1 MSWWHRFF
9 DRDRR
14 EQDLDAEIRAH
25 LQTEVQQRIERG
37 EPPDQAW
44 ANACKDFGNVALVK
58 EVTREVWSFGLIESL
73 LEDLR
78 FAFRLCLRYP
88 GFSLAVILI
97 LGITIGINVAVFS
110 VMNAVTL
117 RPLPYGGPER
127 VVTFDLRSRLTG
139 AVSAGI
145 SAGLMIDLQESRAFE
160 SVAVSVFDGKNW
172 TGAGEPLELQGV
184 EVSAS
189 FFDVLAV
196 KPAAGRLLG
205 EEDTRP
211 QADRAVV
218 FTHELWTRRLGRD
231 PNAIGKTL
239 VLDGTPYTL
248 VGVLPKGF
256 IFPDGTSLDFY
267 LPAILSPAELS
278 FHGPSGHLPFARL
291 RPGVSVAQTQAV
303 LDDLAKNLESRYPQ
317 TNAGLEIRIVP
328 VKDRIVGEAPP
339 FLFVQGTALFVLLI
353 GCANLAS
360 LFVSRS
366 IARSHEVSIRASLGA
381 SRGRIVR
388 QMLIDGSVLGV
399 LGGALG
405 LFLAFG
411 TVRVFG
417 FLLPDVPRIKDIPL
431 DGNVLLFTAG
441 ITTFSTLFFAL
452 VPAFRSSGTHLQSA
466 LSRSHTMSG
475 AGWGRFQS
483 RGILVSAEVAMTLM
497 LLILAGL
504 AVNSSIRLASVNPGF
519 RTDNVLTMQI
529 RPSGYGR
536 RKPAELSAF
545 YGQAVERIQGIPGV
559 EAAAAAS
566 YLPMNGVSGGRTNVM
581 RGEVT
586 VSGHVRMITPD
597 YFRTLSI
604 PLEKG
609 RAFGT
614 QDRLEAQSV
623 AMVNERMAE
632 QLSTGDLIGSTIY
645 LGKRRFTIVGIAKN
659 ALDNSHAPPRP
670 EVYLPLLQAPNSYPS
685 VYLLARTSHPP
696 QGMTEA
702 IRNRIWE
709 IDRNQPISEVATYRS
724 LVLHLN
730 RYDYFLMSLQTC
742 FAVLGI
748 CLAALGI
755 YSVLS
760 YAVGQ
765 RTREICVRM
774 ALGAQRTQ
782 MVKLVLGQAAPPV
795 IGGMI
800 LGLMSSIAV
809 AIYAKSRIPFVLF
822 HIRETDLVTY
832 ATVTLLLLAI
842 AVLAAYLP
850 ARRASRMDPAS
861 VLRHE

>member
-9 DRDRR
+9 DRDRK

-25 LQTEVQQRIERG
+25 LQIEVQQRIERG
-37 EPPDQAW
+37 EPPDEAW
-44 ANACKDFGNVALVK
+44 ANARKGFGNVALVK
-58 EVTREVWSFGLIESL
+58 EVTREVWSFGVIESL

-78 FAFRLCLRYP
+78 FAFRLCVRYP
-88 GFSLAVILI
+88 GFSLAVVLI
-97 LGITIGINVAVFS
+97 LGITVGINVAVFS

-117 RPLPYGGPER
+117 RPLPYGDPER
-127 VVTFDLRSRLTG
+127 VVTFDLPNRLTG

-172 TGAGEPLELQGV
+172 TGAGEPVELQGV
-184 EVSAS
+184 GVSAS

-196 KPAAGRLLG
+196 KPAAGRLLS
-205 EEDTRP
+205 EQDAQP
-211 QADRAVV
+211 AADHAVV

-231 PNAIGKTL
+231 PNAIGKTV

-256 IFPDGTSLDFY
+256 IFPDGTSVDFY

-278 FHGPSGHLPFARL
+278 FHGSSGHLPFARL
-291 RPGVSVAQTQAV
+291 RPGVSAAQTQAV
-303 LDDLAKNLESRYPQ
+303 LNDLAKTLESRYPQ

-339 FLFVQGTALFVLLI
+339 FLFVQGAALFVLLI

-366 IARSHEVSIRASLGA
+366 IARNHEVAIRASLGA

-388 QMLIDGSVLGV
+388 QLLIDGSVLGV

-405 LFLAFG
+405 LLLAFG
-411 TVRVFG
+411 TVGVFG

-441 ITTFSTLFFAL
+441 IATFSTLFFAL
-452 VPAFRSSGTHLQSA
+452 VPAFRSSGPHLQSA
-466 LSRSHTMSG
+466 LSHSHGMSVG
-475 AGWGRFQS
+475 GWGRFQS
-483 RGILVSAEVAMTLM
+483 RSILVSAEVAMTLM

-519 RTDNVLTMQI
+519 RTDNILTMQI
-529 RPSGYGR
+529 RPPGYGT

-545 YGQAVERIQGIPGV
+545 YERAVERIQGIPGV

-566 YLPMNGVSGGRTNVM
+566 YLPMTGRSGGPTNVV

-586 VSGHVRMITPD
+586 VPGRVRMITPE

-604 PLEKG
+604 SLEKG

-632 QLSTGDLIGSTIY
+632 QLSDGDLIGSTIE
-645 LGKRRFTIVGIAKN
+645 LGERRLTIVGIAKDV
-659 ALDNSHAPPRP
+659 LDHSHAPPRP
-670 EVYLPLLQAPNSYPS
+670 EVYLPLLQAPNSDPS

-696 QGMTEA
+696 QGMTDA

-709 IDRNQPISEVATYRS
+709 LDKNQPISEVATYRS

-730 RYDYFLMSLQTC
+730 RYNYFLMSLQTC

-809 AIYAKSRIPFVLF
+809 AIYARSRIPFVLF
-822 HIRETDLVTY
+822 HIRETDPVTY

-842 AVLAAYLP
+842 AVLAAYIP